1 MTAVRSFVAVDLP
14 ASMHADIEGIQR
26 EIATNGLRLV
36 RPELVH
42 VTLKFLGDV
51 PEESIDKVAEALRA
65 VKVAPFT
72 AHVKGIGAFP
82 GRSIRVV
89 WLGLEGNFEEL
100 YRKVEDALLP
110 LGFER
115 EARGFSPHVTLG
127 RVGRPS
133 TETTRMLSP
142 KIAALSG
149 TDLGSFTVDKFLLK
163 KSTLTR
169 GGPIYED
176 IAKFPLRDSD

>member
-36 RPELVH
+36 KPGLVH

-51 PEESIDKVAEALRA
+51 PEEGIDKVAEALGA
-65 VKVAPFT
+65 VKAAPFT
-72 AHVKGIGAFP
+72 AHVRGMGAFP
-82 GRSIRVV
+82 GRSVRVV

-100 YRKVEDALLP
+100 YRKVEDALSP

-163 KSTLTR
+163 KSTLTH

>member
-1 MTAVRSFVAVDLP
+1 MTGVRSFVAVDMP
-14 ASMHADIEGIQR
+14 SSMRTGIEGIQK
-26 EIATNGLRLV
+26 EIATEGLRLV

-51 PEESIDKVAEALRA
+51 PENRIDKLSEALRSISM
-65 VKVAPFT
+65 APFT
-72 AHVKGIGAFP
+72 AQVKGIGAFP

-100 YRKVEDALLP
+100 YQKVEDALAP

-115 EARGFSPHVTLG
+115 DARGFTPHVTLG

-133 TETTRMLSP
+133 TEVTRRLSP
-142 KIAALSG
+142 KIAALAG

-163 KSTLTR
+163 KSTLTS
-169 GGPIYED
+169 GGPIYD
-176 IAKFPLRDSD
+176 DLAKFPLRNTI

>member
-1 MTAVRSFVAVDLP
+1 MTGIRCFVAVDLP
-14 ASMHADIEGIQR
+14 ASMHADIDGIQR
-26 EIATNGLRLV
+26 EIATNGLRPV
-36 RPELVH
+36 KPELVH

-51 PEESIDKVAEALRA
+51 PEERIDKVAEALGA

-72 AHVKGIGAFP
+72 AHVRGMGAFP

-100 YRKVEDALLP
+100 YRKVEDALSP
-110 LGFER
+110 FGFER
-115 EARGFSPHVTLG
+115 DARGFSPHVTLG

-133 TETTRMLSP
+133 NETTRVLAP

-149 TDLGSFTVDKFLLK
+149 TDLGSFTVDEFLLK

-176 IAKFPLRDSD
+176 IAKFPLRNPG